1 MSGPQ
6 ILRSNDLRAENR
18 HRVIRALRR
27 EGPLSRAK
35 VGKITGLSQ
44 ASLSNLLGIMSE
56 EGIVTSQS
64 RSGGANTRPG
74 RPQTLVALSSEGG
87 ICITIAL
94 RVSTLI
100 ISVSDYSGKDLSRR
114 DLPIDSATLDS
125 KSLIKLLIS
134 AVKTEISDHPGKQLR
149 AISLGFQGVTDS
161 QTGEL
166 LWSPVFLADRVPIS
180 KKIQKQFDVQVS
192 VNNDC
197 ALIATALHRSEKAKL
212 GDSFA
217 AVLFSHGIGMGAYLS
232 GQPFYGAQSSALELG
247 HIQFKKDGAMCRCGK
262 HGCIEAYAA
271 DYGISRTA
279 TGSHASTTPVENI
292 SDEELQALIAAA
304 IQGESAAVKAF
315 KLAGQAIGSGLATFF
330 NLFDPMPIALV
341 GHDSEAIR
349 LMSEDIQEALS
360 SVSRRPVDYSSLLH
374 SYNSEM
380 PLLLEGLAMSA
391 LAIADRELANLAD
404 QAVPVH

>member
-1 MSGPQ
+1 MG
-6 ILRSNDLRAENR
+6 
-18 HRVIRALRR
+18 
-27 EGPLSRAK
+27 
-35 VGKITGLSQ
+35 
-44 ASLSNLLGIMSE
+44 E

-64 RSGGANTRPG
+64 RSGGANIRPG
-74 RPQTLVALSSEGG
+74 RPQTQVELSSQAGV
-87 ICITIAL
+87 CITIAL

-100 ISVSDYSGKDLSRR
+100 ICVSDYSGKNLSRR
-114 DLPIDSATLDS
+114 DLSIDSATLDS

-134 AVKTEISDHPGKQLR
+134 SVEAEISEFPREQLR

-166 LWSPVFLADRVPIS
+166 LWSPVFLADRVPIA
-180 KKIQKQFDVQVS
+180 KKMQEKFGVQIS

-197 ALIATALHRSEKAKL
+197 ALIAAALHGSEKVKL

-217 AVLFSHGIGMGAYLS
+217 AILFSHGIGMGAYLS

-247 HIQFKKDGAMCRCGK
+247 HLQFKKDGAVCRCGK

-271 DYGISRTA
+271 DYGIFRSA
-279 TGSHASTTPVENI
+279 TDSSTSATPVDNI

-304 IQGESAAVKAF
+304 IRGESAAVNAF

-341 GHDSEAIR
+341 GHDAEAIR
-349 LMSEDIQEALS
+349 LMSGDIQEALS
-360 SVSRRPVDYSSLLH
+360 SVSRRPIDYSRLIH
-374 SYNSEM
+374 SYHSEM

-404 QAVPVH
+404 QAEPVN

>member
-18 HRVIRALRR
+18 HRVIRALRK

-125 KSLIKLLIS
+125 KSLIKLLIR

-262 HGCIEAYAA
+262 HA
-271 DYGISRTA
+271 
-279 TGSHASTTPVENI
+279 TPVENI

-304 IQGESAAVKAF
+304 IQGESAAVNAF

>member
-18 HRVIRALRR
+18 HRVIRALRK

-100 ISVSDYSGKDLSRR
+100 ISVSDYSG
-114 DLPIDSATLDS
+114 
-125 KSLIKLLIS
+125 
-134 AVKTEISDHPGKQLR
+134 ISDHPGKQLR

-304 IQGESAAVKAF
+304 IQGESAAVNAF